1 MTDIASDLFDWAARR
16 PPEKVV
22 QFLDKRKSLPR
33 WQAIRLKPLAGYD
46 RAVARES
53 GEMPPAPILRFARPH
68 PVSPGSYP
76 PEPQRSGAGR

>member
-22 QFLDKRKSLPR
+22 HFLEKRKSLPR

-46 RAVARES
+46 RAVAHQS
-53 GEMPPAPILRFARPH
+53 GQLPPAPNAAGPACLMDIGRRRPSPARC
-68 PVSPGSYP
+68 
-76 PEPQRSGAGR
+76 ALAA